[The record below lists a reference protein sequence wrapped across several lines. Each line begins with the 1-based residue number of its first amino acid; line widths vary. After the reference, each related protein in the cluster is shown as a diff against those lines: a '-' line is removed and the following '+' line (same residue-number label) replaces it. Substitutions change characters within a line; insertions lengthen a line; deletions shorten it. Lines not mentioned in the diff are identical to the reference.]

1 MIISA
6 INSRKKTW
14 NLLIETKQSITFT
27 QGLSRNE
34 KIAETIPFQ
43 SGLKL
48 LCKPLTMEITMPKAS
63 EIKKNNTIVFNGKT
77 CIVRDIERS
86 VPQGRAGGSIYRM
99 RMYDVV
105 SGAKFDETFKDSDM
119 LDMADLVRRPAMFS
133 YVDGD
138 DYVFLDKEDYTPY
151 HLNKDSIADEILFIN
166 EETDGIQVLIVSEQ
180 PVALDL
186 PMSVELEIVE
196 TDPSIKGASATSR
209 TKPATLSTGLVVQV
223 PEYISTGEWIKIN
236 TEERKFQSR
245 GDKH

>member
-1 MIISA
+1 
-6 INSRKKTW
+6 
-14 NLLIETKQSITFT
+14 
-27 QGLSRNE
+27 
-34 KIAETIPFQ
+34 
-43 SGLKL
+43 
-48 LCKPLTMEITMPKAS
+48 MPKAS
-63 EIKKNNTIVFNGKT
+63 EIKKNNTIVFEGKT

-105 SGAKFDETFKDSDM
+105 TGAKIDETFKDSDM

-133 YVDGD
+133 YKDGD
-138 DYVFLDKEDYTPY
+138 EYVFMDKEDYTPY
-151 HLNKDSIADEILFIN
+151 HLNEESIAEQVQFFDEN
-166 EETDGIQVLIVSEQ
+166 TDGIQVLIVSEA

-186 PMSVELEIVE
+186 PMSVELEVVE

-236 TEERKFQSR
+236 TEDRKFQSR
-245 GDKH
+245 GEKH